1 MDWNWFKK
9 IQKEAP
15 QFWGNYLDSFKTES
29 NPKRYVVFDC
39 ETTGLDIKKDRILS
53 IGAVAVIDNEIKV
66 NDTLTIFVKQDIF
79 NPDSVPIHG
88 ILKEGQEEKVVEAEA
103 VIRFLDYIKDAT
115 LVAHHANFDLEMINR
130 ALARL
135 ELSHLKN
142 QYMDTDIM
150 YQKLKYFPE
159 DQHTSLDELCDVFKV
174 KKSDRHTATGDA
186 FITALIFLKL
196 KRKLSI

>member
-15 QFWGNYLDSFKTES
+15 QFWENYLDNFKTEP

-53 IGAVAVIDNEIKV
+53 IGAVAVINNEIKV

-103 VIRFLDYIKDAT
+103 IIRFLDYIKDAT
-115 LVAHHANFDLEMINR
+115 LVAHHANFDLEMINL
-130 ALARL
+130 ALSRL
-135 ELSHLKN
+135 ELGRLKN

>member
-15 QFWGNYLDSFKTES
+15 QFWEHYLESFKTE
-29 NPKRYVVFDC
+29 NKPKRYVVFDC
-39 ETTGLDIKKDRILS
+39 ETTGLDIKNDRILS
-53 IGAVAVIDNEIKV
+53 IGAVAVVDNQIKV
-66 NDTLTIFVKQDIF
+66 NDSLNLFVKQEVF
-79 NPDSVPIHG
+79 KPESVAIHG
-88 ILKEGQEEKVVEAEA
+88 ILKEGNEKIVEAEA
-103 VIRFLDYIKDAT
+103 VIQFLDYIKNAT

-135 ELSHLKN
+135 ELNHLKN

-159 DQHTSLDELCDVFKV
+159 DQHTSLDELCDVFKI

>member
-15 QFWGNYLDSFKTES
+15 QFWEHYLESFKTE
-29 NPKRYVVFDC
+29 NKPKRYVVFDC
-39 ETTGLDIKKDRILS
+39 ETTGLDIKNDRILS
-53 IGAVAVIDNEIKV
+53 IGAVAVVDNQIKV
-66 NDTLTIFVKQDIF
+66 NDSLNLFVKQEVF
-79 NPDSVPIHG
+79 KPESVAIHG
-88 ILKEGQEEKVVEAEA
+88 ILKEGNEKIVEAEA
-103 VIRFLDYIKDAT
+103 VIQFLDYIKNAT

-159 DQHTSLDELCDVFKV
+159 DQHTSLDELCDVFKI